1 MFNGCMVFLP
11 QMEEF
16 LGPRAEY
23 NEEEEER
30 KYYRRKR
37 LGVIKNVLAASFGAM
52 IVYSVY
58 MGESDWQVGWLWG
71 SFPANTCVFMSGCV
85 NLCVCLLQDYCR
97 CSWSSTMTWRTERW
111 STATLAWRTS
121 TARSWWVSMSRLSSA
136 SFTLLYLSGRC
147 TNTHSWSVCLC
158 CASFKTL
165 LLSLWQV
172 SRY

>member
-1 MFNGCMVFLP
+1 MFNGCTVFLP

-58 MGESDWQVGWLWG
+58 MGESDRQVGRLWG
-71 SFPANTCVFMSGCV
+71 SFPTDACVFMFGCV
-85 NLCVCLLQDYCR
+85 NLCVCVCARY
-97 CSWSSTMTWRTERW
+97 RT
-111 STATLAWRTS
+111 AADAADPPL
-121 TARSWWVSMSRLSSA
+121 
-136 SFTLLYLSGRC
+136 
-147 TNTHSWSVCLC
+147 
-158 CASFKTL
+158 
-165 LLSLWQV
+165 
-172 SRY
+172 